1 MEYIVFPA
9 ETNCTHKPERRIG
22 QRFERRNGKHLNIL
36 QPLEIPKH
44 HPDNGNGRVSAI
56 RGSGARTQWTY
67 LTNHAH
73 VLIALVR
80 DPNARV
86 RDLAEM
92 VDITERAVQQILTD
106 LEDAGVLT
114 RERDGRR
121 NRYSVDR
128 TSPLRHP
135 NEAGGSVHDLLAL
148 IDHTSTR

>member
-1 MEYIVFPA
+1 MAP
-9 ETNCTHKPERRIG
+9 PES
-22 QRFERRNGKHLNIL
+22 N
-36 QPLEIPKH
+36 H
-44 HPDNGNGRVSAI
+44 HSDNGRIADTTRISSIKN
-56 RGSGARTQWTY
+56 SGARTQWTY

-106 LEDAGVLT
+106 LEEAGVLT

-121 NRYSVDR
+121 NRYSIDR
-128 TSPLRHP
+128 SAPLRHS
-135 NEAGGSVHDLLAL
+135 NEAGGTVHDLLAL
-148 IDHTSTR
+148 VDPGSRNK